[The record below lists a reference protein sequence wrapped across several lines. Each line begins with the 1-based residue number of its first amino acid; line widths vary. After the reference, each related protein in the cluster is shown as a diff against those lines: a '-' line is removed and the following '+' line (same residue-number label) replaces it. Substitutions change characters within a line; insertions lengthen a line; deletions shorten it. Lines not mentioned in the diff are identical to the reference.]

1 MEHWRE
7 LELKTGLSFREKEGS
22 LLIKP
27 RLMLNRFDI
36 GALLLFVVGFCLI
49 VIALWKTD
57 NAFDFYVVLG
67 FGVILEIGGALATI
81 KTLSDFLLIT
91 DSEIVFRNSLKEKKL
106 KIEQGLKVKVKTKKI
121 RSRTRNWHKSRAKN
135 ILRFSRK
142 SHCRLLTK
150 KWAQIVD
157 PAAPNYEPSRGCHEV
172 GSSKPWCA
180 FGKRPAHYAE
190 PPQGVRRYFGERR
203 DGAFSC
209 MQRRSS
215 FCRR

>member
-121 RSRTRNWHKSRAKN
+121 RSRTRNWHKSTISVDIYIKRNGNKYRIIDFLAE
-135 ILRFSRK
+135 RK
-142 SHCRLLTK
+142 DRDAADFTGKLITAYINK
-150 KWAQIVD
+150 KIEAV
-157 PAAPNYEPSRGCHEV
+157 
-172 GSSKPWCA
+172 
-180 FGKRPAHYAE
+180 
-190 PPQGVRRYFGERR
+190 
-203 DGAFSC
+203 
-209 MQRRSS
+209 
-215 FCRR
+215 